1 MGRVDSE
8 LRVTELLASL
18 SLATDLGTGQPMGHG
33 LATSLLAVAVA
44 RELGCGP
51 EQIRH
56 VQQVSLIRFLGCNAD
71 AGDTARMAGGNEL
84 TLMAAMAPTHMGSA
98 GETLGAI
105 VRTAGAG
112 QPLALRARL
121 VASALTDIGADARS
135 LSEHCEVGAMLARRL
150 VLDEEVVV
158 ALQHSYERWDGGGH
172 PAGLKGDEIPLE
184 TRIGIVSRDVEL
196 LAREGRNV
204 TGMLRGRQGKAYDP
218 AIVDVVIGLAQPL
231 REAEWND
238 VLAAEPEPIAYVGDI
253 DQALAVVADYVDIKS
268 AWTRGHSRRM
278 ADLAETAGRTLG
290 MSDQRCRDLRRAALV
305 HDLGRVGVEN
315 GIWDKPQ
322 QLATGEQEKVRLHPY
337 LTERILSRCPA
348 LAGLGNVASSHHE
361 RLDGSGYHR
370 QTTREQTS
378 EEAMVLAAAD
388 VMAALTADRPHR
400 ARFDLEEATRL
411 MKTEV
416 AAGRLEPEAVAA
428 VVSAAGG
435 PPAATRAVNPG
446 GLTDREVEVLRLLAR
461 GDTNRLIGEALFIS
475 PKTVGRHVENIYV
488 KIGVSTRA
496 GAALYAMEHRLLG

>member
-1 MGRVDSE
+1 MAHADSE

-33 LATSLLAVAVA
+33 LGTSLLAVAVA
-44 RELGCGP
+44 REMGCGP
-51 EQIRH
+51 EQLRH
-56 VQQVSLIRFLGCNAD
+56 VQQASLIRFLGCNAD

-84 TLMAAMAPTHMGSA
+84 SLMAAIAPTHMGNA
-98 GETLGAI
+98 GETLRAI

-112 QPLALRARL
+112 QPLASRARL
-121 VASALTDIGADARS
+121 VVSALTDNEADARS

-150 VLDEEVVV
+150 GLDQAVIA
-158 ALQHSYERWDGGGH
+158 ALQHAYERWDGGGH
-172 PAGLKGDEIPLE
+172 PDGLEGDEIPLE
-184 TRIGIVSRDVEL
+184 TRIGIIARDVDL
-196 LAREGRNV
+196 FARANRDV
-204 TGMLRGRQGKAYDP
+204 TGMLRERQGKAYDP
-218 AIVDVVIGLAQPL
+218 RIVEVMIGLAQTY
-231 REAEWND
+231 REAEWDD
-238 VLAAEPEPIAYVGDI
+238 VVAAEPEPIDYVDDI

-268 AWTRGHSRRM
+268 AWTRGHSRQV
-278 ADLAETAGRTLG
+278 ADLAEDAGKAIG
-290 MSDQRCRDLRRAALV
+290 MSHERRRDLRRAALV

-315 GIWDKPQ
+315 GIWDKPER
-322 QLATGEQEKVRLHPY
+322 LATWQWEKVRLHPY

-348 LAGLGNVASSHHE
+348 LAGLGDVASSHHE

-370 QTTREQTS
+370 QTTGEQTT
-378 EEAMVLAAAD
+378 EDAMVLAAAD

-400 ARFDLEEATRL
+400 ARFDLEEAARL
-411 MKTEV
+411 MHAEV
-416 AAGRLEPEAVAA
+416 EAGRLEPEAVAA

-435 PPAATRAVNPG
+435 PPLSARASNPG

-461 GDTNRLIGEALFIS
+461 GDTNRLIGDELYIS
-475 PKTVGRHVENIYV
+475 PKTVGRHVENIYA

>member
-1 MGRVDSE
+1 MAPADSE

-18 SLATDLGTGQPMGHG
+18 SLASDLGTGQPMGHG
-33 LATSLLAVAVA
+33 LGTSLLAVAIA
-44 RELGCGP
+44 RELGCGS
-51 EQIRH
+51 EQVRH

-84 TLMAAMAPTHMGSA
+84 TLMAAIAPTHMGSN
-98 GETLGAI
+98 GETLRAI
-105 VRTAGAG
+105 VRAAGVG
-112 QPLALRARL
+112 QPLASRARL
-121 VASALTDIGADARS
+121 VVSALTDNEADTRS

-150 VLDEEVVV
+150 GLDEAVVT
-158 ALQHSYERWDGGGH
+158 ALQHAYERWDGGGH
-172 PAGLKGDEIPLE
+172 PDGLKGDEIPLE
-184 TRIGIVSRDVEL
+184 TRIGIVARDVDL
-196 LAREGRNV
+196 FARGDRDV
-204 TGMLRGRQGKAYDP
+204 RGMLLERQGKAYDP
-218 AIVDVVIGLAQPL
+218 RIVDVVLDLAHL
-231 REAEWND
+231 NREAEWDD
-238 VLAAEPEPIAYVGDI
+238 VLAAEPDPMAYVDDI

-268 AWTRGHSRRM
+268 AWTRGHSRRV
-278 ADLAETAGRTLG
+278 ADLAEDAGRALG
-290 MSDQRCRDLRRAALV
+290 MSDERSRDLRRAALV

-315 GIWDKPQ
+315 GIWDKPEL
-322 QLATGEQEKVRLHPY
+322 LATGEWEKVRLHPY

-348 LAGLGNVASSHHE
+348 LAGLGDVASSHHE

-370 QTTREQTS
+370 HTTREQTT

-388 VMAALTADRPHR
+388 VMAALTADRAYR
-400 ARFDLEEATRL
+400 ARFDLEEAARL
-411 MKTEV
+411 MQVEV
-416 AAGRLEPEAVAA
+416 ASGRLAPEAVAA

-435 PPAATRAVNPG
+435 PATSAKAANPG

-461 GDTNRLIGEALFIS
+461 GDTNRRIGQALFIS

>member
-1 MGRVDSE
+1 
-8 LRVTELLASL
+8 
-18 SLATDLGTGQPMGHG
+18 
-33 LATSLLAVAVA
+33 
-44 RELGCGP
+44 
-51 EQIRH
+51 
-56 VQQVSLIRFLGCNAD
+56 
-71 AGDTARMAGGNEL
+71 
-84 TLMAAMAPTHMGSA
+84 
-98 GETLGAI
+98 
-105 VRTAGAG
+105 
-112 QPLALRARL
+112 

-150 VLDEEVVV
+150 GLDKEVVI

-172 PAGLKGDEIPLE
+172 PDGLKGDEIPLE
-184 TRIGIVSRDVEL
+184 TRIGIVCRDMDLFARGGRDVTE
-196 LAREGRNV
+196 
-204 TGMLRGRQGKAYDP
+204 MLRERRGKAYDP
-218 AIVDVVIGLAQPL
+218 AIVDVVIGLAQPH

-268 AWTRGHSRRM
+268 AWTRGHSRRV

-290 MSDQRCRDLRRAALV
+290 MSDERCHDLRRAALV

-315 GIWDKPQ
+315 GIWDKRGH
-322 QLATGEQEKVRLHPY
+322 LATDEREKVRLHPY

-348 LAGLGNVASSHHE
+348 LAGLADVASSHHE

-370 QTTREQTS
+370 QTTREQTT
-378 EEAMVLAAAD
+378 EDAMVLAAAD
-388 VMAALTADRPHR
+388 VMAALTTDRPHR
-400 ARFDLEEATRL
+400 ARFDVEEAAQL
-411 MKTEV
+411 MNAEV
-416 AAGRLEPEAVAA
+416 AAGRLEPEATAA

-435 PPAATRAVNPG
+435 APATAKAVNPG

-461 GDTNRLIGEALFIS
+461 GDTNRRIGEALFIS